1 MENNIATP
9 YSVAHYEN
17 YSEIQAING
26 SHVCFLKQESQ
37 GDRIAIGSFIVTA
50 CNNYQSIK
58 ADNTLLKEVNEAQ
71 IFTIEKYQKENEELT
86 IQLAKANSDKEKT
99 VALVKEMQQYIDL
112 LFNEAILDDFSD
124 IGRKGS
130 NLYDQA
136 HNLLTDCGIT
146 L

>member
-1 MENNIATP
+1 M
-9 YSVAHYEN
+9 
-17 YSEIQAING
+17 
-26 SHVCFLKQESQ
+26 K
-37 GDRIAIGSFIVTA
+37 TA
-50 CNNYQSIK
+50 DLTLEDQ
-58 ADNTLLKEVNEAQ
+58 LLKSGVNKFTCNVASCKGVILEAMEAYATKQ
-71 IFTIEKYQKENEELT
+71 TSDLST
-86 IQLAKANSDKEKT
+86 QLSKANSDKEKA
-99 VALVKEMQQYIDL
+99 VALVKEMQQYIDM

>member
-1 MENNIATP
+1 MKTAEEHLNKAITGEWNGDWSVRDCVLGQSEAIRAMETYAT
-9 YSVAHYEN
+9 
-17 YSEIQAING
+17 Q
-26 SHVCFLKQESQ
+26 Q
-37 GDRIAIGSFIVTA
+37 TA
-50 CNNYQSIK
+50 
-58 ADNTLLKEVNEAQ
+58 DLNT
-71 IFTIEKYQKENEELT
+71 
-86 IQLAKANSDKEKT
+86 QLAKANEHKEKA